1 VVVRGHALVPG
12 EPDQLEVA
20 LTVSVVEDSAA
31 SALSAAGRLSGELV
45 AVLSELAVPDGARST
60 SGLSV
65 REEFERIEGR
75 WARRGYRAS
84 NHVVVRL
91 QEPDRVGRLMS
102 EAAAR
107 ARVRVEGPRWR
118 FKPDN
123 PARAEACRQAAAD
136 ARRKAEAYAG
146 ALGLRL
152 GDVLKV
158 AEPGTD
164 HDPEVGLSP
173 VVIRDAP
180 GPTDMQVRTGHLD
193 VEATVEVTFA
203 LEAGAASDE

>member
-1 VVVRGHALVPG
+1 MSAGTVVVRGHAVVAG

-20 LTVSVVEDSAA
+20 LTVTAVEESAA
-31 SALSAAGRLSGELV
+31 CALAEAGRLS
-45 AVLSELAVPDGARST
+45 AELASVLAELGVPDTARST

-91 QEPDRVGRLMS
+91 AEPDRIGHLMS
-102 EAAAR
+102 EAVAR
-107 ARVRVEGPRWR
+107 AGARVDGPRWR

-136 ARRKAEAYAG
+136 ARRRAEAYAG
-146 ALGLRL
+146 ALGLGL
-152 GDVLKV
+152 GEVIKV

-164 HDPEVGLSP
+164 RTLEAGL
-173 VVIRDAP
+173 VVPAFRDAP
-180 GPTDMQVRTGHLD
+180 GPTDMQVQAGHLD
-193 VEATVEVTFA
+193 VEATVEITFA
-203 LEAGAASDE
+203 LET